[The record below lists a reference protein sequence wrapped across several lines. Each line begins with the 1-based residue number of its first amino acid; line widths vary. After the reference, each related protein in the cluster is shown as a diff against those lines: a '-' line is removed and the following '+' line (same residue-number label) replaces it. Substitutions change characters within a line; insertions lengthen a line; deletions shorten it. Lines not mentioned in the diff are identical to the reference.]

1 MNDSLSKFSNGM
13 NPKLIRNFSIIA
25 HVDHGKSTLADRLLE
40 RTGTIAERN
49 MRDQFLDRMDLE
61 RERGIT
67 IKMQPVRMKYH
78 DYVLNLID
86 TPGHIDF
93 SYEVS
98 RALHAV
104 EGVLLLVDSTQGVQ
118 AQTLTTL
125 AAAQAQGCV
134 IIPIVSKIDSPAARV
149 EEVKSELA
157 QLLHVSPDDVFA
169 VSGRTGA
176 GVDELLEAIVKLVP
190 PPRFSRS
197 EATMK
202 TQVGSHSEPPPHSA
216 AEKVGEEPRGLVFDF
231 SFSKHR
237 GVAVYLRVFD
247 GTFKKGQSLR
257 FHAAGEEFIALE
269 VGIFAPEE
277 RPAESLS
284 AGEIGYIVTG
294 IKEAGVVAVGDT
306 IGSAKGSLPA
316 LPGYEKVRPVVW
328 ASVYPSNQD
337 DLTVLRQSL
346 ERLRLSDSSLS
357 FEEES
362 SGVLGRG
369 FRCGFLGLLH
379 LEIVTER
386 LKREFGLSLIV
397 TIPTISY
404 VVTKTNGVR
413 ETIYTPSRFPEH
425 GDIEK
430 IEEPW
435 ARVIIITPS
444 ESVSALVQMLYD
456 HEANTVATETYHD
469 GRIEM
474 IVEMPLREL
483 MRGFFDKLK
492 SISSGYASL
501 SYEILP
507 EERVADVA
515 RLDVLVAEEPVPA
528 FARVVAMRRV
538 QEDAEKMVEKLHRLL
553 PKQLFVTKIQAK
565 SAGRIIASRS
575 LSAMRKDVTGYL
587 YGGDVSR
594 KNKLL
599 DKQKRGKKKM
609 LERGTGK
616 VNIPEEVFMKM
627 VQSSA
632 E

>member
-1 MNDSLSKFSNGM
+1 MNQNHL
-13 NPKLIRNFSIIA
+13 RNFSIIA

-40 RTGTIAERN
+40 RTGAIPERL
-49 MRDQFLDRMDLE
+49 MRDQVLDRMDLE

-67 IKMQPVRMKYH
+67 IKMQPVRMKYQYS
-78 DYVLNLID
+78 DGSGPAQEYVLNLID

-98 RALHAV
+98 RALKAV

-125 AAAQAQGCV
+125 AMAQAQGCTV
-134 IIPIVSKIDSPAARV
+134 IPVISKIDAPAARV
-149 EEVKSELA
+149 DEVSGELAKLLHINKEEVI
-157 QLLHVSPDDVFA
+157 A
-169 VSGRTGA
+169 VSGKTGA
-176 GVDELLEAIVKLVP
+176 GVAELLEAIVERVP
-190 PPRFSRS
+190 PPH
-197 EATMK
+197 A
-202 TQVGSHSEPPPHSA
+202 SA
-216 AEKVGEEPRGLVFDF
+216 AGSEPRGLVFDF
-231 SFSKHR
+231 SYSKHR

-247 GTFKKGQSLR
+247 GTFRKGQPLR
-257 FHAAGEEFIALE
+257 FAAARKEFIALE
-269 VGIFAPEE
+269 TGIFTPGET
-277 RPAESLS
+277 PADSLS

-306 IGSAKGSLPA
+306 IGAVKGTLPA
-316 LPGYEKVRPVVW
+316 LEGYGRPRPVVW
-328 ASVYPSNQD
+328 ASVYPESQD
-337 DLTVLRQSL
+337 DLPLLRQSL

-379 LEIVTER
+379 LEIITER
-386 LKREFGLSLIV
+386 LRREFGLALVV

-404 VVTKTNGVR
+404 VVTSTSGVR
-413 ETIYTPSRFPEH
+413 EVIYTPAKFPEH
-425 GDIEK
+425 GDIAL

-435 ARVIIITPS
+435 AKVIIIIPPDS
-444 ESVSALVQMLYD
+444 LSSLIQLLYE
-456 HEANTVATETYHD
+456 HEAQTIGTETYQD
-469 GRIEM
+469 GRVEM
-474 IVEMPLREL
+474 TVEMPLREL
-483 MRGFFDKLK
+483 MRGFFDTLK
-492 SISSGYASL
+492 NISSGYASL
-501 SYEILP
+501 SYELLP
-507 EERVADVA
+507 ERAADVVK
-515 RLDVLVAEEPVPA
+515 LDILVAEEPVPA
-528 FARVVAMRRV
+528 FARVVARRRV
-538 QEDAEKMVEKLHRLL
+538 QEEADKMVEKLHSSL

-565 SAGRIIASRS
+565 ALGRIIASKT

-627 VQSSA
+627 VQSES
-632 E
+632 

>member
-1 MNDSLSKFSNGM
+1 VNQKQ
-13 NPKLIRNFSIIA
+13 IRNFSIIA

-40 RTGTIAERN
+40 ATGTIPERL
-49 MRDQFLDRMDLE
+49 MRDQVLDRMDLE

-67 IKMQPVRMKYH
+67 IKMQPVRMRWQPEGETEFYE
-78 DYVLNLID
+78 LNLID

-125 AAAQAQGCV
+125 AAAQAQGCT
-134 IIPIVSKIDSPAARV
+134 IIPVVSKIDSPVARID
-149 EEVKSELA
+149 EVARELSELLKIP
-157 QLLHVSPDDVFA
+157 QEDIVA
-169 VSGRTGA
+169 VSGKTGE
-176 GVDELLEAIVKLVP
+176 GVMELLRAIVTRISP
-190 PPRFSRS
+190 PPSQTEP
-197 EATMK
+197 EA
-202 TQVGSHSEPPPHSA
+202 
-216 AEKVGEEPRGLVFDF
+216 RGLVFDF
-231 SFSKHR
+231 SYSKHR
-237 GVAVYLRVFD
+237 GVVVYLRVFD
-247 GTFKKGQSLR
+247 GTFKKGQPLV
-257 FHAAGEEFIALE
+257 FQAAGKEFTSLE

-277 RPAESLS
+277 KPADELTS
-284 AGEIGYIVTG
+284 GEIGYVVTG

-306 IGSAKGSLPA
+306 VGMLRGTLPA
-316 LPGYEKVRPVVW
+316 LPGYGRPRPVVW
-328 ASVYPSNQD
+328 ASVYPESQD

-386 LKREFGLSLIV
+386 LKREFGLTLIV

-404 VVTKTNGVR
+404 VVTTHNGNR
-413 ETIYTPSRFPEH
+413 EVIYTPSKFPEH
-425 GDIEK
+425 GDILK

-435 ARVIIITPS
+435 AKVIIITPP

-456 HEANTVATETYHD
+456 HEANTLATETYHD

-492 SISSGYASL
+492 SLSSGYASL
-501 SYEILP
+501 SYEILN
-507 EERVADVA
+507 EREADVVK
-515 RLDVLVAEEPVPA
+515 LDVLVAEEPVPA
-528 FARVVAMRRV
+528 FARVVARRRV
-538 QEDAEKMVEKLHRLL
+538 QEEAEKMVEKLHSLL

-616 VNIPEEVFMKM
+616 VNIPEDVFMKM
-627 VQSSA
+627 VQTSA